1 MYKNYWPIIEVVL
14 KLLFGFL
21 ASFTAHKLLWKLWNS
36 RQALNFIPIRERF
49 GRLIRFK
56 MAERS
61 YSRLD
66 DVDVSETIH
75 DHNMRKAI
83 SMLSLVSTPNDS
95 LSESAVETFT
105 EEQNLD
111 LELPI
116 SFENDS
122 IEVTD
127 MPISSTAAGMPNF

>member
-1 MYKNYWPIIEVVL
+1 
-14 KLLFGFL
+14 
-21 ASFTAHKLLWKLWNS
+21 
-36 RQALNFIPIRERF
+36 
-49 GRLIRFK
+49 

-127 MPISSTAAGMPNF
+127 MPISSTAAGMPNFWLPNHKIATQQTWKTEAAGTNWSRDSVYLSFLKVFFNAQTI